1 MWRTGILEGRLV
13 TVLNARRT
21 PPGFQERGHMLR
33 VVRILGTL
41 IFAVSLVAPAFA
53 QEPSSMSAR
62 PPQLQFTSHTLANGL
77 KVILL
82 EEHSVPVINLQI
94 WYHVG
99 SKDERPGRSGFA
111 HLFEHLM
118 FKGSAHVGPDEH
130 SRIIEAVGGFDNAET
145 NDDSTDF
152 FETFPSN
159 YLERALW
166 LEADRMGS
174 LNVDQA
180 NFESERQVV
189 EEERRV
195 RVDNQPYGSI
205 EEDLRA
211 AAFTVHGYHHTPI
224 GSIEDL
230 NKATLADVREFHD
243 TYYKP
248 NNATMVVVGDFDSAQ
263 ALAWARKYFEG
274 IPASAKPIPRRDTR
288 EPPQTAERIV
298 NKSYTNT
305 PLPAVVIGYKIPA
318 RYTPDA
324 YPLDLASNILAGGES
339 SRLYQTLVYKDR
351 IAVQSAGFGNF
362 TEDPN
367 LFWAYAIMNQGYT
380 AQQGE
385 KSVVAVLDG
394 LKEHPADARE
404 FAKAENQEIASFI
417 LGRDTDEEKAVALE
431 TAAVIGK
438 NPDLVNSELARYLK
452 VTPGDIQR
460 VANEY
465 FISERATV
473 LFVSPS
479 APEPKK

>member
-1 MWRTGILEGRLV
+1 MTNASAKNWVRAASTIFLAAGIAAALAMPL
-13 TVLNARRT
+13 A
-21 PPGFQERGHMLR
+21 
-33 VVRILGTL
+33 
-41 IFAVSLVAPAFA
+41 A
-53 QEPSSMSAR
+53 QGKAASEADR
-62 PPQLQFTSHTLANGL
+62 PPKLNFTTHELSNGL

-82 EEHSVPVINLQI
+82 ENHEVPVIDLQI

-99 SKDERPGRSGFA
+99 GKDELPGHTGFA

-152 FETFPSN
+152 FETFPSQ
-159 YLERALW
+159 YLERVLW

-174 LNVDQA
+174 LNVDDA
-180 NFESERQVV
+180 NFKSERQVV

-224 GSIEDL
+224 GSIADL
-230 NKATLADVREFHD
+230 DKATLEDVRAFFN

-248 NNATMVVVGDFDSAQ
+248 NNATLVIVGDFNSDQ
-263 ALAWARKYFEG
+263 ALTWTKKYFEG
-274 IPASAKPIPRRDTR
+274 IPASAGPIPRPNKP
-288 EPPQTAERIV
+288 EPPQTAEREV
-298 NKSYTNT
+298 SKSYTNT

-318 RYTPDA
+318 RYSPDS

-339 SRLYQTLVYKDR
+339 SRLYQALVYKDQ

-367 LFWAYAIMNQGYT
+367 LFWAYAIMNQGHT
-380 AQQGE
+380 AEEGE
-385 KSVVAVLDG
+385 KSLVGVLDG
-394 LKEHPADARE
+394 LKTAPVEAGE
-404 FAKAENQEIASFI
+404 LEKAKNQEISGYV
-417 LGRDTDEEKAVALE
+417 LGRDTDEQKAVALAS
-431 TAAVIGK
+431 AAVIGK
-438 NPDLVNSELARYLK
+438 DPGLANTELDHYLTASAAD
-452 VTPGDIQR
+452 VQR
-460 VANEY
+460 VAKDY
-465 FISERATV
+465 FQSAHATV
-473 LFVSPS
+473 LIVTPA
-479 APEPKK
+479 APGAPGQQ

>member
-1 MWRTGILEGRLV
+1 MGVAKMSRRIAFGAVIIVASLLTTAALAQGQSST
-13 TVLNARRT
+13 TV
-21 PPGFQERGHMLR
+21 
-33 VVRILGTL
+33 
-41 IFAVSLVAPAFA
+41 
-53 QEPSSMSAR
+53 R
-62 PPQLQFTSHTLANGL
+62 PPKLEFTTRTLSNGL

-99 SKDERPGRSGFA
+99 SKDEQPGHTGFA

-159 YLERALW
+159 YLERVLW

-174 LNVDQA
+174 LNVDEA
-180 NFESERQVV
+180 NFKSERQVV

-195 RVDNQPYGSI
+195 RVDNQPYGRI

-211 AAFTVHGYHHTPI
+211 AAFTVNGYHHTAI
-224 GSIEDL
+224 GSIADL
-230 NKATLADVREFHD
+230 DNAALEDVRVFHD

-248 NNATMVVVGDFDSAQ
+248 NNATLVIVGDFNSNQ
-263 ALAWARKYFEG
+263 ALAWAKKYFEG
-274 IPASAKPIPRRDTR
+274 IPPSAKPIPRRDIP
-288 EPPQTAERIV
+288 EPPQTAERVV
-298 NKSYTNT
+298 NKSYSNT
-305 PLPAVVIGYKIPA
+305 PLPAVVIGYKMPA
-318 RYTPDA
+318 RYTTDA

-339 SRLYQTLVYKDR
+339 SRLYQTLVYRDQ

-367 LFWAYAIMNQGYT
+367 LFWAYAIMNQGHT
-380 AQQGE
+380 AEEGE
-385 KSVVAVLDG
+385 KAVLDVLEG
-394 LKEHPADARE
+394 LKSKPVDAKE
-404 FAKAENQEIASFI
+404 FDKAENQEIAGLI

-431 TAAVIGK
+431 NAAVIGK
-438 NPDLVNSELARYLK
+438 DPGLVNSELDRYLK
-452 VTPGDIQR
+452 VTPAELQGI
-460 VANEY
+460 AKEY
-465 FISERATV
+465 FIPQHATV
-473 LFVSPS
+473 LLVSPS
-479 APEPKK
+479 APAQKQ